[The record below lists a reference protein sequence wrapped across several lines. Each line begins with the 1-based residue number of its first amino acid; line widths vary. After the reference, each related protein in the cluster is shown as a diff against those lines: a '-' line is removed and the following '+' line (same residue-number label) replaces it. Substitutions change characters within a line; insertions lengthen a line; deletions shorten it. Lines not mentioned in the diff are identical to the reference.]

1 MMRTIICKHL
11 KWFKTTAP
19 SIDMKQFWL
28 SGSLGENKNADNN
41 DSNCGGDAD
50 NYLQVIEVKIITEKS
65 HFYHL
70 ASKVAKVYLKC
81 QNWSI
86 WPAGGPT
93 ELPDVSI

>member
-1 MMRTIICKHL
+1 MTIICTHL

-41 DSNCGGDAD
+41 DYNCGGDAD

-65 HFYHL
+65 QR
-70 ASKVAKVYLKC
+70 VDC
-81 QNWSI
+81 Q
-86 WPAGGPT
+86 T
-93 ELPDVSI
+93 PDNYDQGVV